1 MRKRQRLVFILAML
15 FCLALAT
22 GLSLYALR
30 QNLSYFMTPSD
41 IAAAAAAQDPRIE
54 GPRELRLGGLVKN
67 GSLKKTGD
75 AQIHFIVTDGAADIA
90 VDYKGLLPDLFREGQ
105 GVVATGRLQTPQLF
119 VARELLAKHDE
130 KYMPPQL
137 KKSLDRAHAQ
147 GVEKMGG
154 AK

>member
-1 MRKRQRLVFILAML
+1 MRKRQRLLFICVILL
-15 FCLALAT
+15 CLGLAT

-41 IAAAAAAQDPRIE
+41 IRQAVETHDPRIE
-54 GPRELRLGGLVKN
+54 GPRELRLGGLVKK
-67 GSLKKTGD
+67 GSLKKSAD
-75 AQIHFIVTDGAADIA
+75 AEIHFTVTDGAADID
-90 VDYKGLLPDLFREGQ
+90 VDYKGILPDLFREGQ
-105 GVVATGRLQTPQLF
+105 GVVATGTLQSPHLF

-137 KKSLDRAHAQ
+137 KKSLDRAHAH